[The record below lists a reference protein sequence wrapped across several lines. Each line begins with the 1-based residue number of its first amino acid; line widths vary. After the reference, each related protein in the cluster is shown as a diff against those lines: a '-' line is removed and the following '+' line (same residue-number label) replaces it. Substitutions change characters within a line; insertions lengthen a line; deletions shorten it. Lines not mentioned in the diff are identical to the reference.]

1 MIRYWRCNLRHP
13 YRVNPR
19 GFSTDS
25 VVVTRSTTRPPAA
38 CTTSDRLR
46 PRTSVLANPGSAA
59 TAATWAIPLICSIR
73 TTAVKNGQQKLRQ
86 DPIVPEHAPC
96 RAQRLDE
103 PRDQGGENQRDY
115 NRTRDELR
123 DDIDAPHHLIALG
136 KESGDGERKKAGD
149 GT

>member
-1 MIRYWRCNLRHP
+1 M
-13 YRVNPR
+13 
-19 GFSTDS
+19 
-25 VVVTRSTTRPPAA
+25 
-38 CTTSDRLR
+38 
-46 PRTSVLANPGSAA
+46 
-59 TAATWAIPLICSIR
+59 
-73 TTAVKNGQQKLRQ
+73 
-86 DPIVPEHAPC
+86 PEHAPC